1 MKKVSSMTKYEVVL
15 EDPHH
20 DVIGRYLS
28 CHSTVPRDKRDV
40 NSAFV
45 HVNEIS
51 YGELWSFEPVKDKL
65 CTYKIKLASQPA
77 HFRDV
82 GKYLGA
88 HRAYRKDIRDANSTF
103 VHSHKTYYGDEWTL
117 IPVPS
122 KGENAFRI
130 MLSKPLDKPINH
142 PVGKML
148 CAHRV
153 YGKDKRTV
161 SSTYVDVHGTS
172 EDTGHYWKLIPM
184 PASKL

>member
-1 MKKVSSMTKYEVVL
+1 MKVSSMTNYKVVL
-15 EDPHH
+15 EDSHY
-20 DVIGRYLS
+20 DVSGRYLS
-28 CHSTVPRDKRDV
+28 CHSTVPRDRRDA

-45 HVNEIS
+45 YVNKIS
-51 YGELWSFEPVKDKL
+51 DRQLWSFEPVKDKL

-88 HRAYRKDIRDANSTF
+88 HRAYRKDIRDAKSTF
-103 VHSHKTYYGDEWTL
+103 VHAHKKYYGDEWTL

-122 KGENAFRI
+122 KGENVFRI
-130 MLSKPLDKPINH
+130 MLSKPLNQPKDKP
-142 PVGKML
+142 VGMML

-153 YGKDKRTV
+153 YGKDKRTA
-161 SSTYVDVHGTS
+161 SSTYVDVHGTP